1 MIQLKAS
8 ALTQIGAKHLQN
20 DDSVFLNE
28 NEGIYII
35 CDGVSEGGQG
45 KLASELITRI
55 IQEKL
60 IQANA
65 NFKKREAELVGTKR
79 LQAMQ
84 EVMQNTF
91 ADAQS
96 TLSGLAQNNPLYKV
110 AATTCIAF
118 WFNGRF
124 AILGHIGD
132 SRAYLFRA
140 GKLYQL
146 TRDHCGLDELLKMGM
161 PMETAKKSPLAR
173 SLTRAFGNAQFN
185 QPDLLKIEFE
195 PNDTLF
201 MCTDGVYSAL
211 NTPQNMTSFVH
222 DLIHDL
228 PLKPWIEKCAKTSGD
243 DSTLLHIHFKNV
255 EKRSEVEP
263 SLVGIQASDRIHLV
277 QKTPLSKYLDYVQ
290 QSHIAAICEI
300 EIFKKGETVIRE
312 GDEGDCM
319 YIIAKG
325 LLNIESRGKL
335 LKENKPGE
343 FFGEIALVQ
352 KSKRTATA
360 IAKEDSVLL
369 SLMRS
374 DLEEVFKKDPLIET
388 RFYKAMLET
397 VLDRVVDLSA
407 QVLGAKNAT

>member
-1 MIQLKAS
+1 MIKIKS
-8 ALTQIGAKHLQN
+8 VALSQMGAKHLQN
-20 DDSVFLNE
+20 DDSIFTNE
-28 NEGIYII
+28 KEGIYII

-45 KLASELITRI
+45 KLASTVITKI

-60 IQANA
+60 TQANA
-65 NFKKREAELVGTKR
+65 DFNKRESELAGTKR
-79 LQAMQ
+79 LLAMQ

-96 TLSGLAQNNPLYKV
+96 ELSELAKNNPLYKV
-110 AATTCIAF
+110 AATTCIAL
-118 WFNGRF
+118 WFSGRF

-146 TRDHCGLDELLKMGM
+146 TRDHSGLDELIKMGM
-161 PMETAKKSPLAR
+161 PMATAMKSPLAR

-201 MCTDGVYSAL
+201 LCTDGVYTAF
-211 NTPQNMTSFVH
+211 NTPQSMTEFVH
-222 DLIHDL
+222 DLIKES
-228 PLKPWIEKCAKTSGD
+228 PLKPWIDKCTKISGD
-243 DSTLLHIHFKNV
+243 DSSLIHLHFLNDAPAGASV
-255 EKRSEVEP
+255 APVD
-263 SLVGIQASDRIHLV
+263 VQASDRIELV
-277 QKTPLSKYLDYVQ
+277 KLTPLSKYLDYVQ
-290 QSHIAAICEI
+290 QSQIAAICEI
-300 EIFKKGETVIRE
+300 EKFKAGATVITE
-312 GDEGDCM
+312 GDDGDCM
-319 YIIAKG
+319 YITARG
-325 LLNIESRGKL
+325 VLNIQSNGKF
-335 LKENKPGE
+335 LKENKAGD

-360 IAKEDSVLL
+360 IAKEDSILL
-369 SLMRS
+369 SLSRS

-397 VLDRVVDLSA
+397 VLSRVVDLSA
-407 QVLGAKNAT
+407 QVVRMK